1 MAIAAGK
8 LLNIKDKKNT
18 AQTKP
23 GLMMMPG
30 QGAASKGTEPV
41 EEQAQSQGQSGIL
54 DDLKVIHE
62 KTINIEEVLKN
73 TLKVQKEDIR
83 DQRYEAKTKKRKG
96 AENTLEQA
104 GKKGAKAAAGIFKP
118 VGKAI
123 DKVKNFVINTVL
135 GMISLK
141 LLKWLPK
148 IIKFLAIA
156 EPVFNWITNIAGVLL
171 NAVTGFIE
179 FGYKAVDT
187 VKGVVT
193 KVFGEGGAKTFD
205 KFTGIFTKFMNLGMI
220 LMMAT
225 TNMGKGGPPK
235 GPKGKGKTPK
245 WKKRLGNKF
254 KKTKLGKRLRN
265 LKARKLKIMRKFGK
279 GLKGLKK
286 GAGKF
291 LGKQVGRLNKFI
303 GKGAKGA
310 FSFARRFAGKGA
322 GAAKGLVGKAASK
335 VGGFAVKIF
344 GKAAKFIAPA
354 MKSAKPFVSKFF
366 GKIPIVGPLV
376 VGIVSIVSGEPL
388 GKALFRTLGAAL
400 GGALGTFIPIPVLGT
415 LIGETIG
422 VFVGDMLYEG
432 LMGKGWGAVGKKL
445 LKSLMK
451 IFSAGKAVFNWITSG
466 FGRFWEKVPK
476 FRIPDFPKKPPS
488 WIPEKVGWFG
498 IPGWVREGVWKGLKT
513 GLKVLMGPLSLL
525 MGKEVPNLLW
535 LMNPFQTAPAL
546 VKSFFPPKGSGS
558 KKAET
563 VTPEVEEDEK
573 AKAKKKAKKKAD
585 KKDLL
590 IAKLKGELKEAK
602 KIKKLNFTVERIT
615 LGGDVAAVSEEASY
629 EGQSTE
635 VVKINKIVEKSV
647 PVGGTGGD
655 RSSGGGSGNGSI
667 DNRMEAAL
675 A

>member
-8 LLNIKDKKNT
+8 LMNIKEKKGG
-18 AQTKP
+18 AITKP
-23 GLMMMPG
+23 SLTMMPG
-30 QGAASKGTEPV
+30 QASAYKGTEPAD
-41 EEQAQSQGQSGIL
+41 EQEQSQGQSGIL

-62 KTINIEEVLKN
+62 KTINIEDILKK
-73 TLKVQKEDIR
+73 TLKIQKEDIR

-96 AENTLEQA
+96 TENALEKA
-104 GKKGAKAAAGIFKP
+104 GKKAGKVAGGLFKP
-118 VGKAI
+118 VQKGI
-123 DKVKNFVINTVL
+123 GVVKNFIINTL
-135 GMISLK
+135 IGMISLK

-171 NAVTGFIE
+171 NAVSGFIE

-193 KVFGEGGAKTFD
+193 KVFGENGAKAFD

-225 TNMGKGGPPK
+225 TNMGRGKPPK

-366 GKIPIVGPLV
+366 GKIPIIGPLV
-376 VGIVSIVSGEPL
+376 VGLVSVISGEPL
-388 GKALFRTLGAAL
+388 GKALFKTLGAAL

-422 VFVGDMLYEG
+422 VFVGDLLYEG
-432 LMGKGWGAVGKKL
+432 LMGKGWKAAGQKL
-445 LKSLMK
+445 LKSLMN
-451 IFSAGKAVFNWITSG
+451 IFKAGKAVFKWITGG
-466 FGRFWEKVPK
+466 FGRFYEAVPK
-476 FRIPDFPKKPPS
+476 FKIPDLPKKAPK
-488 WIPEKVGWFG
+488 W
-498 IPGWVREGVWKGLKT
+498 IPGWVPFKERVWNVFKT
-513 GLKVLMGPLSLL
+513 GVKILIGPLSLL
-525 MGKEVPNLLW
+525 MGKEIPNLLW
-535 LMNPFQTAPAL
+535 LMNPFKTAPAL
-546 VKSFFPPKGSGS
+546 VKAFFPPKGEGGDS
-558 KKAET
+558 KGESLDP
-563 VTPEVEEDEK
+563 VEVDTKDEK
-573 AKAKKKAKKKAD
+573 EKKKKKKQD
-585 KKDLL
+585 KKDK
-590 IAKLKGELKEAK
+590 IIGKLKAELKEAK
-602 KIKKLNFTVERIT
+602 KVKKLNFTVERIS

-629 EGQSTE
+629 EGGHVE
-635 VVKINKIVEKSV
+635 IVKINKVIEKTTVLS
-647 PVGGTGGD
+647 GGGG
-655 RSSGGGSGNGSI
+655 SSGGSSGDSTI

>member
-8 LLNIKDKKNT
+8 LMNIKEKKGG
-18 AQTKP
+18 AITKP
-23 GLMMMPG
+23 SLTMMPG
-30 QGAASKGTEPV
+30 QASSYKGTEPAD
-41 EEQAQSQGQSGIL
+41 EQEQSQGQSGIL

-62 KTINIEEVLKN
+62 KTINIEDILKK
-73 TLKVQKEDIR
+73 TLKIQKEDIR

-96 AENTLEQA
+96 TENALEKA
-104 GKKGAKAAAGIFKP
+104 GKKAGKVAGGLFKP
-118 VGKAI
+118 VQKGI
-123 DKVKNFVINTVL
+123 GVVKNFIINTL
-135 GMISLK
+135 IGMISLK

-171 NAVTGFIE
+171 DAVSGFIE

-193 KVFGEGGAKTFD
+193 KVFGEGGAKAFD

-376 VGIVSIVSGEPL
+376 VGIVSLVSGEPL

-535 LMNPFQTAPAL
+535 LLNPFETAPAL

-558 KKAET
+558 KKAQTLE
-563 VTPEVEEDEK
+563 PEEDEDDK
-573 AKAKKKAKKKAD
+573 VSQKKKKKKKAD
-585 KKDLL
+585 KKDIL

-602 KIKKLNFTVERIT
+602 KIKKLNFTVERIS
-615 LGGDVAAVSEEASY
+615 LGGAVAAVSEEASY
-629 EGQSTE
+629 ETGTTE
-635 VVKINKIVEKSV
+635 IVKINKVVEKTTV
-647 PVGGTGGD
+647 L
-655 RSSGGGSGNGSI
+655 SGNGGSSTGSSNNGTI

>member
-1 MAIAAGK
+1 M
-8 LLNIKDKKNT
+8 
-18 AQTKP
+18 
-23 GLMMMPG
+23 
-30 QGAASKGTEPV
+30 
-41 EEQAQSQGQSGIL
+41 
-54 DDLKVIHE
+54 
-62 KTINIEEVLKN
+62 
-73 TLKVQKEDIR
+73 
-83 DQRYEAKTKKRKG
+83 
-96 AENTLEQA
+96 
-104 GKKGAKAAAGIFKP
+104 
-118 VGKAI
+118 
-123 DKVKNFVINTVL
+123 
-135 GMISLK
+135 
-141 LLKWLPK
+141 KWLPK

-156 EPVFNWITNIAGVLL
+156 EPVFNWIGNFAGTLL

-193 KVFGEGGAKTFD
+193 KVFGEDGAKQFN
-205 KFTGIFTKFMNLGMI
+205 KFTSVFTKFANLAMI
-220 LMMAT
+220 VMMAASSMT
-225 TNMGKGGPPK
+225 KPPGS

-245 WKKRLGNKF
+245 WKKKIGNKF
-254 KKTKLGKRLRN
+254 KKTRLGKRMRN
-265 LKARKLKIMRKFGK
+265 LKARKLKMMRKFGK

-451 IFSAGKAVFNWITSG
+451 IFSAGKAVFNWITGG
-466 FGRFWEKVPK
+466 FGRFYESIPK
-476 FRIPDFPKKPPS
+476 FKIPDLPKKAPK
-488 WIPEKVGWFG
+488 WIPRWVPMKEKIWNVF
-498 IPGWVREGVWKGLKT
+498 KT
-513 GLKVLMGPLSLL
+513 GLKVLIGPLSL
-525 MGKEVPNLLW
+525 
-535 LMNPFQTAPAL
+535 
-546 VKSFFPPKGSGS
+546 S
-558 KKAET
+558 
-563 VTPEVEEDEK
+563 
-573 AKAKKKAKKKAD
+573 
-585 KKDLL
+585 L
-590 IAKLKGELKEAK
+590 IH
-602 KIKKLNFTVERIT
+602 I
-615 LGGDVAAVSEEASY
+615 
-629 EGQSTE
+629 
-635 VVKINKIVEKSV
+635 
-647 PVGGTGGD
+647 
-655 RSSGGGSGNGSI
+655 
-667 DNRMEAAL
+667 
-675 A
+675 

>member
-8 LLNIKDKKNT
+8 LMNIKEKKGG
-18 AQTKP
+18 AITKP
-23 GLMMMPG
+23 SLTMMPG
-30 QGAASKGTEPV
+30 QASSYKGTEPG
-41 EEQAQSQGQSGIL
+41 EEPSQSQGQSGIL

-62 KTINIEEVLKN
+62 KTINIEDILRK

-83 DQRYEAKTKKRKG
+83 DQRYEAKTNKRKG
-96 AENTLEQA
+96 TENALEKA
-104 GKKGAKAAAGIFKP
+104 GKKGAKAAGGLFKP

-135 GMISLK
+135 GMISVK
-141 LLKWLPK
+141 LLKWLPQ

-376 VGIVSIVSGEPL
+376 VGIVSLVSGEPL

-451 IFSAGKAVFNWITSG
+451 IFSAGKAVFNWITGG
-466 FGRFWEKVPK
+466 FGRFYESIPK
-476 FRIPDFPKKPPS
+476 FKIPDLPKKAPK
-488 WIPEKVGWFG
+488 WIPKWVPMKEKIWNVF
-498 IPGWVREGVWKGLKT
+498 KT
-513 GLKVLMGPLSLL
+513 GLKVLIGPLSLL
-525 MGKEVPNLLW
+525 MGKEIPNLLW
-535 LMNPFQTAPAL
+535 LMNPFKTAPVL
-546 VKSFFPPKGSGS
+546 VKSFFPPKGTGS
-558 KKAET
+558 EKAET
-563 VTPEVEEDEK
+563 IKPEEVDTKEK
-573 AKAKKKAKKKAD
+573 DKKKAKKQD
-585 KKDLL
+585 KKDML

-602 KIKKLNFTVERIT
+602 KIKQLNFKVERIS
-615 LGGDVAAVSEEASY
+615 LSGDVSAVSAEASY
-629 EGQSTE
+629 EGQTTE
-635 VVKINKIVEKSV
+635 IVKINKIVEKNVSV
-647 PVGGTGGD
+647 GSGGD
-655 RSSGGGSGNGSI
+655 RSSAGSSDNGTI

>member
-8 LLNIKDKKNT
+8 LMNIKEKKGG
-18 AQTKP
+18 AITKP
-23 GLMMMPG
+23 SLTMMPG
-30 QGAASKGTEPV
+30 QASAYKGTEPAD
-41 EEQAQSQGQSGIL
+41 EQEQSQGQSGIL

-62 KTINIEEVLKN
+62 KTINIEDILKK
-73 TLKVQKEDIR
+73 TLKIQKEDIR

-96 AENTLEQA
+96 TENALEKA
-104 GKKGAKAAAGIFKP
+104 GKKAGKVAGGLFKP
-118 VGKAI
+118 VQKGI
-123 DKVKNFVINTVL
+123 GVVKNFIINTL
-135 GMISLK
+135 IGMISLK

-171 NAVTGFIE
+171 NAVSGFIE

-193 KVFGEGGAKTFD
+193 KVFGENGAKAFD

-225 TNMGKGGPPK
+225 TNMGRGKPPK

-366 GKIPIVGPLV
+366 GKIPIIGPLV
-376 VGIVSIVSGEPL
+376 VGLVSVISGEPL
-388 GKALFRTLGAAL
+388 GKALFKTLGAAL

-422 VFVGDMLYEG
+422 VFVGDLLYEG
-432 LMGKGWGAVGKKL
+432 LMGKGWGAAGKKL
-445 LKSLMK
+445 LSSLMK
-451 IFSAGKAVFNWITSG
+451 IFQAGAAVAKWIGSG
-466 FGRFWEKVPK
+466 FKRFWKKIPK
-476 FRIPDFPKKPPS
+476 IKIPDIPKNPPK
-488 WIPEKVGWFG
+488 WIPNWVPFKNKVWNVF
-498 IPGWVREGVWKGLKT
+498 KT
-513 GLKVLMGPLSLL
+513 GVKVMIGPLSLL
-525 MGKEVPNLLW
+525 MGQEIPNLLW
-535 LMNPFQTAPAL
+535 LLNPLKTIPAA
-546 VKSFFPPKGSGS
+546 VQSFFPPKGEGDGDAD
-558 KKAET
+558 KIKTKEMEDAD
-563 VTPEVEEDEK
+563 DEK
-573 AKAKKKAKKKAD
+573 KKKKKKKVNPLAKKVEKLEKELKIAKKKKM
-585 KKDLL
+585 L
-590 IAKLKGELKEAK
+590 IFKVNRVDA
-602 KIKKLNFTVERIT
+602 
-615 LGGDVAAVSEEASY
+615 GGDIAEQTSY
-629 EGQSTE
+629 EQTGTTVITQP
-635 VVKINKIVEKSV
+635 IVEETIV
-647 PVGGTGGD
+647 NRNTGGGGTTMIVNVGETT
-655 RSSGGGSGNGSI
+655 N
-667 DNRMEAAL
+667 MEAAL
-675 A
+675 S

>member
-8 LLNIKDKKNT
+8 LMNIKDKKGG
-18 AQTKP
+18 AITKP
-23 GLMMMPG
+23 SLTMMPG
-30 QGAASKGTEPV
+30 QGSSSKGTEPV
-41 EEQAQSQGQSGIL
+41 DEQSQTQGQSGIL

-62 KTINIEEVLKN
+62 KTINIEEVLRN

-83 DQRYEAKTKKRKG
+83 DQRFAARFKKRKG
-96 AENTLEQA
+96 AENNLEKA
-104 GKKGAKAAAGIFKP
+104 GKKGAKAVGGLFKP
-118 VGKAI
+118 VQKGIGA
-123 DKVKNFVINTVL
+123 VKNFILNTIL

-141 LLKWLPK
+141 LLKWLPQV
-148 IIKFLAIA
+148 IKFLAIA
-156 EPVFNWITNIAGVLL
+156 EPVFNWIGNIAGVLL
-171 NAVTGFIE
+171 GAVTGFIE

-205 KFTGIFTKFMNLGMI
+205 KFTGVFTKFANLAMI
-220 LMMAT
+220 VMMAASS
-225 TNMGKGGPPK
+225 MGKPPGA
-235 GPKGKGKTPK
+235 GPKGKGGKTPK
-245 WKKRLGNKF
+245 WKKKLGNKF
-254 KKTKLGKRLRN
+254 KKTKLGKRMRN
-265 LKARKLKIMRKFGK
+265 LKARKLKMMRKFGK
-279 GLKGLKK
+279 GLKGLRKGITR

-291 LGKQVGRLNKFI
+291 ANKAMGGLNTLVKR
-303 GKGAKGA
+303 GAKGA
-310 FSFARRFAGKGA
+310 FQFARRGA
-322 GAAKGLVGKAASK
+322 GAAKGLAGKAAGK

-451 IFSAGKAVFNWITSG
+451 IFSAGKAVFKWITGG
-466 FGRFWEKVPK
+466 FGRFYESIPK
-476 FRIPDFPKKPPS
+476 FKIPDLPKKAPK
-488 WIPEKVGWFG
+488 WIPKWVPMKEKIWNVF
-498 IPGWVREGVWKGLKT
+498 KT
-513 GLKVLMGPLSLL
+513 GLKVLIGPLSLL
-525 MGKEVPNLLW
+525 MGREIPNLLW

-546 VKSFFPPKGSGS
+546 VKAFFPPKGSGS
-558 KKAET
+558 GSQGET
-563 VTPEVEEDEK
+563 LKPEEPDTK
-573 AKAKKKAKKKAD
+573 DDKKKAKKKKED
-585 KKDLL
+585 KKDKL

-602 KIKKLNFTVERIT
+602 KIKKLNFKVERIT

-629 EGQSTE
+629 EGGTTE
-635 VVKINKIVEKSV
+635 IVKINKIVEKNVSS
-647 PVGGTGGD
+647 GNAGGD
-655 RSSGGGSGNGSI
+655 KSSAGSSNNGTI